1 MGKILFWF
9 ILILAVLIGARL
21 LARGTAKTPPTASRL
36 GKSAKA
42 AESDMSEAEEM
53 VRCNHC
59 GIHLPRSEA
68 YLSSGKTWCGPEH
81 ARISHS
87 KTD

>member
-21 LARGTAKTPPTASRL
+21 LARSTTKETPTAGRL
-36 GKSAKA
+36 GKPGKA
-42 AESDMSEAEEM
+42 GNADMGDAEEM

-68 YLSSGKTWCGPEH
+68 YLSDGKTWCGPEH
-81 ARISHS
+81 ARISHN

>member
-9 ILILAVLIGARL
+9 IIVLAVLIGARL
-21 LARGTAKTPPTASRL
+21 LTRSGQSNPPAGRL
-36 GKSAKA
+36 NKNGGKAD
-42 AESDMSEAEEM
+42 SDMSNAEAM

-68 YLSSGKTWCGPEH
+68 FLSDGKTWCGSEH
-81 ARISHS
+81 ARIGRDSS
-87 KTD
+87 